1 MSIKLRINPE
11 RVSLARRAQGLTQDE
26 AAKRLG
32 VGKRTYQRLESPDND
47 TKLSFSELSSL
58 AVELKQFPAMLLAE
72 LPMHFT
78 FSGILVKSAEHFVRV
93 FDNAYK
99 FSIEHIPD
107 DPEIENALIEMRDE
121 HKSLR
126 ELWANSRQSGY
137 RRDLD
142 GTIKMRNL
150 YRTTTSNNKV
160 DRLKFFWVPFNTCGI
175 DYAQDQ
181 FRWSFQHEIV
191 AASAY
196 GDEPPVR
203 SYPASYEYSH
213 ETYDT
218 HEGKEYHMPE
228 SHALGISNEDF
239 ARDSLLALPEI
250 SVSAGAED
258 DISLPN
264 FAELD
269 PDFKPTNDGTT
280 DKGFAY
286 KSAQE
291 TSASGAFVSSVAAQ
305 EEDGET

>member
-58 AVELKQFPAMLLAE
+58 AVILKQFPVMLLAE
-72 LPMHFT
+72 LPMHFE
-78 FSGILVKSAEHFVRV
+78 FSGIPIASAEHFVRV

-121 HKSLR
+121 YESVKELSEKSKAR
-126 ELWANSRQSGY
+126 AS

-142 GTIKMRNL
+142 STIKMRNL
-150 YRTTTSNNKV
+150 YRIATSNNKV
-160 DRLKFFWVPFNTCGI
+160 DRLKFFWVPFNTCGV
-175 DYAQDQ
+175 DYERQEFQ
-181 FRWSFQHEIV
+181 WSVRHEII
-191 AASAY
+191 AATAY

-203 SYPASYEYSH
+203 SYPASDDYF
-213 ETYDT
+213 
-218 HEGKEYHMPE
+218 PE
-228 SHALGISNEDF
+228 FTDEHNGVVRSSPEAHHPGISDEDF
-239 ARDSLLALPEI
+239 ARQALLALPDI
-250 SVSAGAED
+250 IVSDGVRE
-258 DISLPN
+258 SGSSPN

-269 PDFKPTNDGTT
+269 ADFKPTRDGLP

-291 TSASGAFVSSVAAQ
+291 TAASEAIVPSKEAQ
-305 EEDGET
+305 EKDGDT